1 MNSPTRCISSDESL
15 REHQQAIM
23 KRAKQRR
30 AEAWK
35 MHRSGLNFG
44 QIGEK
49 LGVSRQ
55 RASHLVRRAIQDAG
69 R

>member
-1 MNSPTRCISSDESL
+1 MNNMRAGMSADESL
-15 REHQQAIM
+15 KESQEALL

-30 AEAWK
+30 VQAWK
-35 MHRSGLNFG
+35 MHRSGLTFVE
-44 QIGEK
+44 IGEA

-55 RASHLVRRAIQDAG
+55 RASHLVRRAIKDIG